1 MFRIDEADCISF
13 LRGLPDESVDLIVT
27 DPAYSGMN
35 RHLMLGRGRIVG
47 FYRSAVSAQPL
58 SSQQEVL
65 TTQAVRQVSD
75 EPIGCQADCQKEP
88 TRCQNFLVKEKKWF
102 TEFLDDPDSYRVF
115 LGECRRVLRK
125 NRHIYI
131 MFDSF
136 SLLSLGHV
144 VREFF
149 DVKNLL
155 VWDKVNLGMGHYFRR
170 RHEHII
176 FASKGY
182 RKLRRRDLPDIW
194 QIKRIKGVYPTQKPV
209 ELFERMIEASAEPG
223 FVVCDPFVGSG
234 SSAVAALRLG
244 CRFVGADISSKAVAL
259 ARERCSRFLE
269 TGVDPLE
276 AGPPA
281 VRIEGKDGK

>member
-1 MFRIDEADCISF
+1 MEKCELIGAEEFSGEAGFRQEVLPNQRGAVEQQNFLQPLIERQGFLVQEADCISF
-13 LRGLPDESVDLIVT
+13 LQGLPDESVDLIVT

-47 FYRSAVSAQPL
+47 CYRSNG
-58 SSQQEVL
+58 E
-65 TTQAVRQVSD
+65 R
-75 EPIGCQADCQKEP
+75 
-88 TRCQNFLVKEKKWF
+88 KWF
-102 TEFLDDPDSYRVF
+102 AEFLDDPDTYRVF
-115 LGECRRVLRK
+115 LGECRRVLRN

-136 SLLSLGHV
+136 SLLSLGHI

-182 RKLRRRDLPDIW
+182 RKLRRRDLPDVW
-194 QIKRIKGVYPTQKPV
+194 QIKRIKGAYPTQKPV

-244 CRFVGADISSKAVAL
+244 CSFVGADISPKAVAL
-259 ARERCSRFLE
+259 ARERCIRFLE
-269 TGVDPLE
+269 TGIDPLE
-276 AGPPA
+276 
-281 VRIEGKDGK
+281 VRNSAEQIVFPKHK